1 MYEGLGFLV
10 FLLFLHLVLVG
21 VCCWSFGIRAF
32 HALDSSF
39 FSSFSFFF
47 LKCVGADQSRI
58 LAFPFFPLELRFV
71 LGSVLVVVF
80 N

>member
-1 MYEGLGFLV
+1 MRGLV
-10 FLLFLHLVLVG
+10 FLFSCFFFILFLLGCVVG
-21 VCCWSFGIRAF
+21 VLGFVLSMLSI
-32 HALDSSF
+32 LLF
-39 FSSFSFFF
+39 FFSFSFFF
-47 LKCVGADQSRI
+47 LKCVGAGQSRI